1 MSDFFY
7 LQDSRS
13 NVGTGAMWWAK
24 DGAGYTTSLDR
35 AELFTRERAL
45 KQFESRETDLP
56 WQAAYIDERAHR
68 GVDCQTVHKNEGA
81 EGEAFYAF
89 IEGDWNGNDLI
100 WLTRSLSRS
109 SDLGKA
115 RTFTREEISD
125 LLADE
130 FHVTPMEA
138 SYIEGKARRL
148 ISASSMNHREALRG
162 VHLKLPK
169 IKRQRL
175 RRYLSN
181 CAGCG
186 RFLSQVQVYQDC
198 PNCGADNRP

>member
-1 MSDFFY
+1 
-7 LQDSRS
+7 
-13 NVGTGAMWWAK
+13 
-24 DGAGYTTSLDR
+24 
-35 AELFTRERAL
+35 
-45 KQFESRETDLP
+45 
-56 WQAAYIDERAHR
+56 
-68 GVDCQTVHKNEGA
+68 
-81 EGEAFYAF
+81 
-89 IEGDWNGNDLI
+89 DWNGNDLI

-148 ISASSMNHREALRG
+148 ISVSSMNHREALRG
-162 VHLKLPK
+162 VQLKLPK

-181 CAGCG
+181 
-186 RFLSQVQVYQDC
+186 
-198 PNCGADNRP
+198 

>member
-1 MSDFFY
+1 MSDLFY

-24 DGAGYTTSLDR
+24 DGGYTTSLDR

-56 WQAAYIDERAHR
+56 WPAAYIDERAHR
-68 GVDCQTVHKNEGA
+68 GVDCQYVHKSEASEGA
-81 EGEAFYAF
+81 AFYAY

-100 WLTRSLSRS
+100 WITSTLSRS
-109 SDLGKA
+109 SDLSKA
-115 RTFTREEISD
+115 RTFTREEIND

-130 FHVTPMEA
+130 FNVTPMEA
-138 SYIEGKARRL
+138 AYIESKARRL
-148 ISASSMNHREALRG
+148 ISVSCMDHRQALRG
-162 VHLKLPK
+162 IKLKLPK
-169 IKRQRL
+169 IKRQRI

-181 CAGCG
+181 CGGCG
-186 RFLSQVQVYQDC
+186 RFLSQPQVYMDC